1 MKECFV
7 CGKIGEKHH
16 IVFKNQGG
24 IDIPLNYIY
33 LCPEHHRGEF
43 GPHKN
48 RVIDI
53 EYKIKMQNELIRLL
67 IKDYY
72 SMDELRKLLKINPFQ
87 AKIIEKDLNSYKLGF
102 KKLDVIKR
110 IMGKTLYEIT

>member
-33 LCPEHHRGEF
+33 LCAEHHRGEF

-67 IKDYY
+67 SKDYY
-72 SMDELRKLLKINPFQ
+72 SMDELRKLLRINPFQ

>member
-1 MKECFV
+1 MKECCI
-7 CGKIGEKHH
+7 CGKTGEKHH

-33 LCPEHHRGEF
+33 LCAEHHRGEF

-53 EYKIKMQNELIRLL
+53 AYKTKMQNELMRLL
-67 IKDYY
+67 SKDYY
-72 SMDELRKLLKINPFQ
+72 CMDELIKLLKINPFQ
-87 AKIIEKDLNSYKLGF
+87 AKIIQKDLNLYKLGF
-102 KKLDVIKR
+102 KKLDIIKR
-110 IMGKTLYEIT
+110 IMGRKLYGIT